1 MALHMREQVLRALL
15 AHAQGEIERHKVN
28 VNIFL
33 EHPVGVAEHPDALQ
47 TIQNEIDAIAKYHDQ
62 IEVINKYFKAPG
74 SREILS
80 E

>member
-1 MALHMREQVLRALL
+1 MREQLLRALIS
-15 AHAQGEIERHKVN
+15 HAQGEIERHKVN

-33 EHPVGVAEHPDALQ
+33 EHPVGVGDHPDVLQ